1 MAVSTDTGP
10 GPTDEFLDRALGL
23 LERSPLIDGHN
34 DLAIAL
40 REKAGGIGVSS
51 VDLRGSVE
59 GLDTD
64 IPRLRAGRVGGQFWS
79 VWVPAELPEEQ
90 ALPKALEQLDI
101 ADRFADRYS
110 DVLGRAGTADE
121 VEAVFASG
129 RIASLLGLEGGAMI
143 ASSLPILRTYFA
155 RGVRYM
161 TLTHWKTTRWA
172 DSATDE
178 PRHGGL
184 TAFGREVVREMNRLG
199 MLVDLSHVAPSTMA
213 AALEVTEAPVVFS
226 HSGALAVNAHV
237 RNVPDDILRRIPG
250 NGGVVMAVFLGQF
263 VSEELRR
270 HVEPGEQLQEAFERD
285 HPDAPPAAA
294 REIRKAWLAA
304 NPPPRATLGQIV
316 DHIDHL
322 VQVMGPHHVGIGS
335 DFDGGELLPLG
346 MEDVSRFPYLIA
358 ELLRR
363 GYAEDDVQAIA
374 GGNILRVMRGAE
386 TAAGRIQAE
395 RPPSEATIE
404 ALDG

>member
-1 MAVSTDTGP
+1 MALTAESAPDDFV
-10 GPTDEFLDRALGL
+10 RQALEL

-40 REKAGGIGVSS
+40 RERVGGIGVSS
-51 VDLRGSVE
+51 VDLRGAVE

-79 VWVPAELPEEQ
+79 VWVPAELPEER
-90 ALPKALEQLDI
+90 ALPMALEQLDI
-101 ADRFADRYS
+101 ADGFAARYP
-110 DVLGRAGTADE
+110 DVFGRAGTADE

-129 RIASLLGLEGGAMI
+129 RIASLMGLEGGSMI
-143 ASSLPILRTYFA
+143 ASSLPILRAFFV

-161 TLTHWKTTRWA
+161 TLTHWRTTRWA
-172 DSATDE
+172 DAATDE

-199 MLVDLSHVAPSTMA
+199 MLVDLSHIAPSTMA
-213 AALEVTEAPVVFS
+213 AALEVTESPVVFS
-226 HSGALAVNAHV
+226 HSGALAVTAHV
-237 RNVPDDILRRIPG
+237 RNVPDEILRRVPA

-270 HVEPGEQLQEAFERD
+270 HVEPGVQLQEAFERE
-285 HPDAPPAAA
+285 HPDAPPEA
-294 REIRKAWLAA
+294 RREVRRAWLAA
-304 NPPPRATLGQIV
+304 NSPPEATLGQIA

-322 VQVMGPHHVGIGS
+322 VQVMGPEHVGIGS
-335 DFDGGELLPLG
+335 DFDGGELLPVG
-346 MEDVSRFPYLIA
+346 MEDVSRFPWLFA

-363 GYAEDDVQAIA
+363 GYTDDDVRAIA

-386 TAAGRIQAE
+386 AAARRIQAE